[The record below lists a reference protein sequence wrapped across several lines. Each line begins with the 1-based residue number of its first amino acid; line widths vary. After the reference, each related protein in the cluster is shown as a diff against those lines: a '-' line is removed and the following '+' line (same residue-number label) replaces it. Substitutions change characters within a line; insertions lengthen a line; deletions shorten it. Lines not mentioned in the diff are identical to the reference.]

1 MSVCSMEVHSAQYS
15 EHQLEWHNQYGASQ
29 FKNYTSGQKD
39 FRRERQADK
48 IFIKKILYQTI
59 L

>member
-1 MSVCSMEVHSAQYS
+1 MEVHSAQYS
-15 EHQLEWHNQYGASQ
+15 ERQLEQHNQCGASQ

-39 FRRERQADK
+39 FRKERQADK